1 MTTSGDST
9 AESGRVDPDF
19 RAYMD
24 ALIAEIREHGHAVT
38 GNYVGR
44 DALVLTTTGARSGQ
58 PRTNPVAFTR
68 DGERFVIAATND
80 GAAQHSAWYWNVV
93 AQPTVTVEVDRRRIQ
108 ARARVVE
115 GEERERLWALHAA
128 NHPGIGA
135 YPSQTSRVIPVLVL
149 EPRD

>member
-1 MTTSGDST
+1 MSSSRESDPRSST
-9 AESGRVDPDF
+9 IDPEF

-24 ALIAEIREHGHAVT
+24 VLIAEIREHGHAVT

-44 DALVLTTTGARSGQ
+44 DALILTTTGARSGQ
-58 PRTNPVAFTR
+58 ARTNPVAFTR

-80 GAAQHSAWYWNVV
+80 GADQHSAWYRNVL
-93 AQPTVTVEVDRRRIQ
+93 ADPIVTVELDRRRIR

-115 GEERERLWALHAA
+115 GEERDRLWALHVA